1 MSRQYSSSS
10 VSAHRQHGMLHVEHK
25 FVADAQHNASAI
37 TAVFNL
43 HANATQIVHY
53 VHSQWG
59 ERWVASV
66 FHRALSGMS
75 NRCDS
80 SSMLVLDIGANAGY
94 YGMLALALGA
104 RVIFFDAQPSCWH
117 FISTAVSASPH
128 ARRAQIVRG
137 GVSTQPYPVRIDLTA
152 GNDATYKAWQQDC
165 DGHFG
170 MRGRSDVMRRHSASL
185 SPSPEQDGGPASRA
199 QGGAS
204 TVGYPLPTFRQGM
217 LGDALAVGA
226 ELTFVKVDVEG
237 AEMGILNASLLPLM
251 RDRRVRHLVMEA
263 SPGFWNGSLGHTHS
277 LAFALD
283 AIGEVIRIGYSME
296 TRLLRKQ
303 CARHGARS
311 QGGAVAGAVAA
322 PMVAGGRGGDAG
334 RHEAGCWLWQPASAQ
349 HYVRRM
355 AYAED
360 LHFERI
366 GPLRMPRV
374 PRLDLRLDL
383 VDDLSAGAKPGAS
396 ISSSSYSASS
406 RCDSHS
412 FELETGASL
421 AEIEKLRART
431 FQVL

>member
-1 MSRQYSSSS
+1 M
-10 VSAHRQHGMLHVEHK
+10 
-25 FVADAQHNASAI
+25 
-37 TAVFNL
+37 
-43 HANATQIVHY
+43 
-53 VHSQWG
+53 
-59 ERWVASV
+59 
-66 FHRALSGMS
+66 
-75 NRCDS
+75 
-80 SSMLVLDIGANAGY
+80 
-94 YGMLALALGA
+94 
-104 RVIFFDAQPSCWH
+104 
-117 FISTAVSASPH
+117 
-128 ARRAQIVRG
+128 
-137 GVSTQPYPVRIDLTA
+137 
-152 GNDATYKAWQQDC
+152 
-165 DGHFG
+165 
-170 MRGRSDVMRRHSASL
+170 
-185 SPSPEQDGGPASRA
+185 
-199 QGGAS
+199 
-204 TVGYPLPTFRQGM
+204 GYPLSTFRQGM

-283 AIGEVIRIGYSME
+283 AIGEVIRIGYRYMME

-303 CARHGARS
+303 CARHGARP

>member
-1 MSRQYSSSS
+1 MSRQYTSSS
-10 VSAHRQHGMLHVEHK
+10 VSADLQHGMLHVVHK

-43 HANATQIVHY
+43 HANATQIVNY

-59 ERWVASV
+59 ERWVASI
-66 FHRALSGMS
+66 FHRALSGIR
-75 NRCDS
+75 NRCDSS
-80 SSMLVLDIGANAGY
+80 SSMLVLDVGANAGY

-104 RVIFFDAQPSCWH
+104 NVIFFDAQPTCWH
-117 FISTAVSASPH
+117 FIATAVSASPH
-128 ARRAQIVRG
+128 SQRAQIVRG

-152 GNDATYKAWQQDC
+152 GTDAKYKAWQQEC

-170 MRGRSDVMRRHSASL
+170 MRGRKDVMRRHS
-185 SPSPEQDGGPASRA
+185 PSPDQDGGPASRPASRA

-226 ELTFVKVDVEG
+226 ELSFVKVDVEG

-283 AIGEVIRIGYSME
+283 VIGEVIQIGYTME

-303 CARHGARS
+303 CARHGARA
-311 QGGAVAGAVAA
+311 QGGAVTA
-322 PMVAGGRGGDAG
+322 PMVAGGRNGGRGGEHAG
-334 RHEAGCWLWQPASAQ
+334 GPRQAGCWLWQPASAQ
-349 HYVRRM
+349 HYVKRM

-366 GPLRMPRV
+366 GPLRMTRV
-374 PRLDLRLDL
+374 PSLDLG
-383 VDDLSAGAKPGAS
+383 AGAKAGAS
-396 ISSSSYSASS
+396 TNL
-406 RCDSHS
+406 CDSHS

-421 AEIEKLRART
+421 ADIEKLRARA
-431 FQVL
+431 FQPLSPL